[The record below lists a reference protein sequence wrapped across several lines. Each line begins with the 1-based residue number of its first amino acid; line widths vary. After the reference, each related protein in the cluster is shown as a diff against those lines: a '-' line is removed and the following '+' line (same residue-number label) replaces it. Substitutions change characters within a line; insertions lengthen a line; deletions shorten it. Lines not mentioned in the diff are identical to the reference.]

1 MEKVKFNSPVSQEI
15 KEFFCLEQT
24 KINNQNYLL
33 VTEEED
39 GDSDAY
45 ILKET
50 SSEDEE
56 TVYEISREIGFSDV
70 KNFHYYFKKMFGVT
84 PNEFRK
90 NHREEKL

>member
-56 TVYEISREIGFSDV
+56 TVYEMVEEEA
-70 KNFHYYFKKMFGVT
+70 
-84 PNEFRK
+84 EFEAIAK
-90 NHREEKL
+90 VFT